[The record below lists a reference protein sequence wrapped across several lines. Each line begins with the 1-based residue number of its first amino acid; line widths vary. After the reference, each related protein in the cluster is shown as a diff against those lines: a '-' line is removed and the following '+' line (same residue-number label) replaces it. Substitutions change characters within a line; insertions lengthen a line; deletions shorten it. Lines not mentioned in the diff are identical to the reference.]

1 MNDGWIH
8 ISEVFAAME
17 KGAEDG
23 EPFIFSIAFV
33 RDNRSK
39 NGPRGSI
46 KKVDRAIKGVQTSK
60 GKKTGGSKV
69 TLDKWQFKSF
79 QGIPIIDLS
88 IDRTITP
95 KFTHIIEFNGKKV
108 RHFGK

>member
-1 MNDGWIH
+1 
-8 ISEVFAAME
+8 ME

-23 EPFIFSIAFV
+23 EPFVFSIAFV
-33 RDNRSK
+33 RDNKSK
-39 NGPRGSI
+39 NGQRGSI
-46 KKVDRAIKGVQTSK
+46 KRVEEAIKGVQTSK
-60 GKKTGGSKV
+60 AKRSKTKGS
-69 TLDKWQFKSF
+69 TERWQFKSF